1 MKHKSIA
8 NLFLSLML
16 ICFMTAAFKPLD
28 AKAATENTIDD
39 PTIVFDANSD
49 TNPGFDV
56 ITNVGGI
63 VTDIKVDGS
72 IIDKTNY
79 VINEYGHINIH
90 YDYLIQLSAGDHEYE
105 LVMSHGNN
113 PTGTITIP
121 DTCKLEFISDPEMG
135 GFAELYNSDHT
146 CRAFG
151 SVYYAPK
158 GEETSFFARPQSGY
172 SFSAYEY
179 DGEYGYY
186 QVHTFIPTEDMK
198 IKLEFSKNTYKVES
212 NVKTCDFG
220 KVKVGYS
227 DIKEQVVRLSN
238 MGNAPFLLKTPE
250 LKNYDVEIRP
260 MGEEL
265 PDPLNGEHSSDSNS
279 FLMYPE
285 GTVELVVK
293 PKADLGDGKYFE
305 DMAIVSI
312 ESSAEGIIDPQE
324 TFHFNIPLSFEV
336 YGDKAPEVDNKDNTD
351 VKPADVDVKTV
362 STEDQPIVKK
372 GASVQP
378 KTGDNNN
385 IVFYS
390 ALTAFALV
398 AAIVVVLKKK
408 RK

>member
-28 AKAATENTIDD
+28 AKAATDNTIDN

-72 IIDKTNY
+72 TIDKTNY

-135 GFAELYNSDHT
+135 GFVEFYNSAHSS
-146 CRAFG
+146 RAFG

-158 GEETSFFARPQSGY
+158 GEETSFFARPASGY
-172 SFSAYEY
+172 SFVCYEY
-179 DGEYGYY
+179 DGDHGYN
-186 QVHTFIPTEDMK
+186 QIHTFIPTEDMK
-198 IKLEFSKNTYKVES
+198 IKVEFSKNIYKMET
-212 NVKTCDFG
+212 NVKACDFG

-238 MGNAPFLLKTPE
+238 MGNAPFLLKTPA
-250 LKNYDVEIRP
+250 LKNYDVEIRS
-260 MGEEL
+260 MNSEL
-265 PDPLNGEHSSDSNS
+265 PDPLNGNHPDDADG
-279 FLMYPE
+279 FFMYPE
-285 GTVELVVK
+285 DTVELVVK

-312 ESSAEGIIDPQE
+312 ESVSEGITDPQE

-336 YGDKAPEVDNKDNTD
+336 YGDKAPAVDNKDNTD
-351 VKPADVDVKTV
+351 VKPADGDAKTAD
-362 STEDQPIVKK
+362 TTDQPIVKK

-385 IVFYS
+385 MIFYS

-398 AAIVVVLKKK
+398 AAVVVVLKKK